1 MNDHSLDE
9 LIKKAVEE
17 NEEPDFNRMWSRI
30 GHTIKV
36 VEKQQIKP
44 KRNIYQK
51 TWFKFA
57 AVFFVIFIFCL
68 IISST
73 AKTGETFP
81 FLYPLQRFVQQVI
94 SSTHSLLSFD
104 LKEGQNIPDDIPIH
118 PPDFNEVPAQV
129 GYTDSDL
136 ELLISIYPGNLYYPE
151 VIPLESIKK
160 VQYMYYDYLWSI
172 IMDINYDGYDI
183 MLIQEDYPKGGVIGQ
198 GYDREDA
205 RVSVYRSGGVEY
217 MVVEDRYNIVKITWF
232 MEDKLFILSTN
243 IPVDTAKEIAQSV
256 KPLK

>member
-1 MNDHSLDE
+1 MKDHSLDE

-17 NEEPDFNRMWSRI
+17 NEEPDFDRMWSRI
-30 GHTIKV
+30 DHTIKV
-36 VEKQQIKP
+36 AEKQQIKP

-57 AVFFVIFIFCL
+57 AVFSVIFIICL
-68 IISST
+68 IIGST

-81 FLYPLQRFVQQVI
+81 FLYPLHRFVQQVVT
-94 SSTHSLLSFD
+94 STHSLLSFD
-104 LKEGQNIPDDIPIH
+104 LKKEQNIPDDITKY
-118 PPDFNEVPAQV
+118 PPEFIETPAQV
-129 GYTDSDL
+129 DFTDADL
-136 ELLISIYPGNLYYPE
+136 EALISIYPGVLYYPGI
-151 VIPLESIKK
+151 IPLESIKK
-160 VQYMYYDYLWSI
+160 IQYKYYDYFWTI
-172 IMDINYDGYDI
+172 IMDINYEGFDI

-205 RVSVYRSGGVEY
+205 RLSFYRSGGVEY

-256 KPLK
+256 KRL